1 MVFELGSE
9 RVLDLSYSDGDE
21 PSESGQVIV
30 NLLDW
35 HASK

>member
-9 RVLDLSYSDGDE
+9 RVLSLSHSDGGE
-21 PSESGQVIV
+21 PSELDRVIV